1 MLTRQMHHG
10 FQYQENK
17 LKGKLKFYLH
27 REHLHDAAFQVL
39 MKFLKLLKDVI
50 FLASSGKEFQSL
62 AAWNLKLFVPYL
74 VLLVLGIS
82 KRFEYL
88 KL

>member
-27 REHLHDAAFQVL
+27 REHLHDAPFQVL
-39 MKFLKLLKDVI
+39 MKFLELLKDVI
-50 FLASSGKEFQSL
+50 FLASSGKE